1 MNQNGA
7 QRTDGSER
15 ELGSGS
21 IREDEPGA
29 IAGSY
34 QRAMAIERAVRGALK
49 VLTTAERSIIEEY
62 YFDGRSMGQVA
73 NSRGTPVNLVRM
85 THRRALAKLEEALRP
100 FVERMF
106 GLSAIRQPDCPIC
119 RASWRA
125 VAEEILDSRTT
136 EITWGQVAVRI
147 RRAVGWQ
154 ASSPQVLITHQRK
167 HRRFER
173 IPTAQP
179 KGELV

>member
-1 MNQNGA
+1 MNQIRT
-7 QRTDGSER
+7 QKTDGR
-15 ELGSGS
+15 ETEPGNGS
-21 IREDEPGA
+21 IPEGGSDA
-29 IAGSY
+29 TVGSY
-34 QRAMAIERAVRGALK
+34 HRVIAIEHAVRGALK
-49 VLTTAERSIIEEY
+49 VLTTAERSIIEGY
-62 YFDGRSMGQVA
+62 YFDGRSLGQLA
-73 NSRGTPVNLVRM
+73 NSRGAPVNLVRM

-106 GLSAIRQPDCPIC
+106 GLSAIRQPDCAIC

-136 EITWGQVAVRI
+136 EITWGQIAVRI
-147 RRAVGWQ
+147 RRAVNWQ
-154 ASSPQVLITHQRK
+154 APSPQVLITHQRK

-173 IPTAQP
+173 TSTAQP